1 MGITLT
7 SEEKAELESAGSL
20 FRPLV
25 GAEGAAST
33 QFHNP
38 KTGQEFTNLP
48 IDPYHLGRHLRRGL
62 VMGPASPELRAKWDA
77 GGTERT
83 ATDDALMAEHMDKS
97 TVEETPR
104 FQDAVVAAVTQV
116 LEKLGVE
123 APDAKGSGVQGETQ
137 EEETKIEYDVQ
148 LPMLV
153 PAGAPSES
161 ETKHEVSQAP
171 RPELHL
177 VG

>member
-1 MGITLT
+1 
-7 SEEKAELESAGSL
+7 
-20 FRPLV
+20 
-25 GAEGAAST
+25 
-33 QFHNP
+33 
-38 KTGQEFTNLP
+38 
-48 IDPYHLGRHLRRGL
+48 
-62 VMGPASPELRAKWDA
+62 MGPASPELRAKWDSGEA
-77 GGTERT
+77 DRA
-83 ATDDALMAEHMDKS
+83 ATDDAIMAEHMGTS

-104 FQDAVVAAVTQV
+104 FQDAVTAAVTQV

-123 APDAKGSGVQGETQ
+123 IPRERQEGQKAQ

-161 ETKHEVSQAP
+161 DNKHEVSQAP